1 MRTTL
6 PTSLLLSCLLT
17 LLALTQPA
25 QADDTPKTARPK
37 VYDES
42 ADGSKQ
48 IADALA
54 IAKKENKRVL
64 LQFGANWCFWCKRLH
79 KMFETDQAIAEQL
92 KNGYVLVLIDVNG
105 EHNQTVNSMYG
116 NPTRFG
122 IPALVVLDADGKRLV
137 TNGAGGPH
145 TAKRAMSFLK
155 QWAPQPSVDKTDDV
169 GKTDES

>member
-1 MRTTL
+1 MKPTLL
-6 PTSLLLSCLLT
+6 PTSLLLSCLL
-17 LLALTQPA
+17 ALFGWTQPVH
-25 QADDTPKTARPK
+25 ADDTTKTARPK

-105 EHNQTVNSMYG
+105 EHNQTVDLKYG
-116 NPTRFG
+116 HPTKFG
-122 IPALVVLDADGKRLV
+122 IPAIVVLDADGKRLT

-145 TAKRAMSFLK
+145 TAKRAIAFLK
-155 QWAPQPSVDKTDDV
+155 QWAPPQPQTNPD
-169 GKTDES
+169 KTDES